1 MLRQVPATWLIA
13 ASMVLAV
20 RSGILR
26 SAISLTCAL
35 VMVATLSLLGTPEP
49 FSMPQRLQNEGR
61 SRGGLGDEGEAAV
74 GVNGDD
80 NRNLEAGLILGTL
93 VELLDELG
101 NVNAVLAESRTDRG
115 RSGCLCGRNLKLDI
129 TCYFLCHDKHLL
141 NKCGDTRR
149 WRISG
154 GLNPSHVPVC
164 AGDYSLT
171 SST

>member
-35 VMVATLSLLGTPEP
+35 VMVATLSLLGNTGAL
-49 FSMPQRLQNEGR
+49 FDAQSLQNEGR
-61 SRGGLGDEGEAAV
+61 GRGGLGDEGKAAV

-80 NRNLEAGLILGTL
+80 DRNLEASLILGTL

-101 NVNAVLAESRTDRG
+101 NVNAVLAESRTNRG
-115 RSGCLCGRNLKLDI
+115 EAVA
-129 TCYFLCHDKHLL
+129 FA
-141 NKCGDTRR
+141 
-149 WRISG
+149 
-154 GLNPSHVPVC
+154 
-164 AGDYSLT
+164 AGI
-171 SST
+171 

>member
-49 FSMPQRLQNEGR
+49 FSMPQSLQNEGR
-61 SRGGLGDEGEAAV
+61 GRGGLGDEGEAAV
-74 GVNGDD
+74 GVNRDD
-80 NRNLEAGLILGTL
+80 NRDLEAGLILGTL
-93 VELLDELG
+93 VEFLDELG
-101 NVNAVLAESRTDRG
+101 NVNAVLAKSRADRG
-115 RSGCLCGRNLKLDI
+115 RSGCLCGGNLQLDI

-141 NKCGDTRR
+141 NKCGDTRAR
-149 WRISG
+149 VF
-154 GLNPSHVPVC
+154 L
-164 AGDYSLT
+164 AG
-171 SST
+171 